1 MGSQKIDINCDVGEG
16 MQNEAQLFP
25 LITSCNIACGGHAGD
40 AASIREIL
48 QLAMEHKV
56 KVGAHPSYPDKEN
69 FGRRS
74 MELSEAELIATV
86 FEQVGLF
93 FTLAAEVGIPVHH
106 IKAHGAL
113 YNDIAADAALA
124 RTYLRALEP
133 YHGKVLLYVPYK
145 SAIAKEAEDRKWTVH
160 YEAFADRNYNADR
173 SLVPRSFPEALITDP
188 EQMSTHLLRMYEDHM
203 IHTVDGTDV
212 PILADTYCIHGDTPG
227 AVELL
232 ATLVEKL
239 DWHGIEL
246 NK

>member
-1 MGSQKIDINCDVGEG
+1 MGRQKIDINCDVGEG

-25 LITSCNIACGGHAGD
+25 FITSCNIACGGHAGD
-40 AASIREIL
+40 EQSIRKIL
-48 QLAMEHKV
+48 KLAKAHNV

-74 MELSEAELIATV
+74 MELSETDLIATV
-86 FEQVGLF
+86 FEQVGRF
-93 FTLAAEVGIPVHH
+93 FSLAAEEGTPVHH

-113 YNDIAADAALA
+113 YNDIAADATLA

-133 YHGKVLLYVPYK
+133 HLGKVVLYVPYK
-145 SAIAKEAEDRKWTVH
+145 SAIAQEAEERKWTVH

-188 EQMSTHLLRMYEDHM
+188 DQMSTHLLRMYEDHM

-227 AVELL
+227 AVTLL
-232 ATLVEKL
+232 QTLVEKL
-239 DWHGIEL
+239 KWHGIQL